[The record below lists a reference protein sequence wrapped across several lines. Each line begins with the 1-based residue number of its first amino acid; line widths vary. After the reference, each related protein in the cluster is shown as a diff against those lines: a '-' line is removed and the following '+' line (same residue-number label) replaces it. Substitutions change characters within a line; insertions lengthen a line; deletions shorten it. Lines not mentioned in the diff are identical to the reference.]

1 MWFCLAQCAD
11 YASFGWGAFYTST
24 SGDTNE
30 DNWLKVLVT
39 AIREMI

>member
-1 MWFCLAQCAD
+1 MRFCLAQCAD
-11 YASFGWGAFYTST
+11 SASFEWGAFYTST

-30 DNWLKVLVT
+30 DNWLKMSVT